1 MPVNVLHL
9 SDLHFGAEP
18 VADKVTSTALKQRQ
32 NTLDAL
38 LEALTA
44 VEPEWK
50 PHIIAVSGDLAW
62 KGIGSDYK
70 EAISWL
76 KTLLQ
81 RLGVGSDK
89 LVMCAG
95 NHDINRRATLGLARS
110 VSTSDADEIL
120 KPENIGNFLPPFS
133 SFSQFCAE
141 LDVIRLQI
149 GDAPQVGDAP
159 QRLFG
164 QREILGL
171 RFLILNSAWFCRG
184 DDDSGKLWLGLPQL
198 EVMNAD
204 GLITKPNRY
213 DQEPVTISLVHH
225 PQNWLTQPDQYGEGD
240 RKNTY
245 QYLSDRCH
253 VILSGHVHGKV
264 ERPSRVF
271 NRAFRFTGGA
281 SYAGND
287 YRNNFSILQID
298 PEERSLRRLSF
309 EFDPREDVWN
319 PTVDH
324 ETYSL
329 RLGHNP
335 QPAPQKAQPS
345 TVGTYDYRSLAEKA
359 RDHAR
364 AYVEQ
369 KSWAIVRSAV
379 LPKTL
384 RRQVAVHNR
393 TERIAVDLHER
404 LHLNTKGNV
413 APFDE
418 MISSERPTF
427 LFGDLGS
434 GKSTLVGEYVID
446 LSYKQPDLIPL
457 LVPARFFADKPLKT
471 LALLASSISD
481 FVSEQI
487 APSVGRF
494 DLQKALQEKNE
505 LTVVLD
511 GVDELDR
518 AVASQLLFQFEELT
532 RQWAGLRVIATGRPV
547 ELMGLNYNYWQCL
560 EILPLTTAEKRQL
573 LVNEAVADG
582 NNLPQ
587 AEADAQERMRVL
599 QEHSELLSI
608 ADTPLTIRLLHPALN
623 EDAKQKSLGD
633 LLYDLLQERLGNWS
647 VKTGRDEPLAAFQKY
662 FPDPL
667 SREGLLGQI
676 AFSVH
681 NSPSKSITRAS
692 LHAIVEAALPDAPD
706 RAATVKETGDFFC
719 NNVLHREHGNT
730 FVFPSQPV
738 LQCALG
744 IYILARLSHGKQIE
758 LLGGKYE
765 LWREHSFAAT
775 LARRNG
781 RLEMVRG
788 ELASYCLALMNDER
802 PAPAVAMIVSEAKD
816 TTLAGVFINT
826 LKERGFRPIR
836 WFSDAQAPSAAA
848 FADSIRLAARPGFDW
863 YYEEYLNP
871 IYPLDHTEADIA
883 AEVLRH
889 WLMFA
894 SYQVDSREREL
905 ISRLM
910 KPHMAAQSWAAH
922 KLLPVVIF
930 AVPEACDASSRIQAY
945 AEALIYSTLRVR
957 AAELL
962 RAEAEAGNRPGVLEA
977 LEKVSCRSDD
987 RAAVAARLWLELSED
1002 FPPVRVV
1009 RSIIAAAASPEQQ
1022 SLYQQLE
1029 LRIGKD
1035 NLKSLLRWYVF
1046 EQSKLSAC
1054 AAVQLYQLGERDL
1067 ITLGAGLVEGLH
1079 DGGRIGG
1086 VEEVLQEIVH
1096 NAGRRGL
1103 VWLTEQFTRGHH
1115 DGAPSAY
1122 WRLLLAEL
1130 QRSAT
1135 IEVAMFVVCI
1145 PNLGQFTLARYPE
1158 IRRAFEILLTSKP
1171 EYRQAL
1177 RSALLSLDPLVSFAA
1192 GSVLFTAFPESEA
1205 DAAEVIV
1212 RGAGTG
1218 YGHYE
1223 FYPFCLRLTAGQTVT
1238 KHLALVAD
1246 SMVGRS
1252 KTFALALLYHNKWD
1266 LDAPRYRQLILGLVG
1281 DVTGLEN
1288 SWPAGSGSPKQ
1299 VLAQE
1304 KTFPILLECLDQEQV
1319 TAAKAA
1325 DVLLTQHK
1333 ERLTSAQHARC
1344 WTLAITQMDFWSQ
1357 QRLDAEIDC
1366 LREPEF
1372 VAEVERV
1379 AQSSQRET
1387 RKEPLTSIYART
1399 FSDLSA
1405 WHDLLWRALFDDRHK
1420 SFIQQEHFFMWLFRR
1435 ARRDAWSAQALGA
1448 AATAVLEDSRLA
1460 DKGTEEAC
1468 WLAFIGHEYGGL
1480 PAAALEQ
1487 VALQASPDHV
1497 RGDVVS
1503 ALLARL
1509 AHMPPGYRV
1518 PAHRVYLTYD
1528 PGLDLSARGV
1538 PEVGNLSDVVRD
1550 AGEVHPHFVTW
1561 LEWTLLTGALSDAEI
1576 VQLSLESKLAS
1587 LFTMLLCFCR
1597 GIVMTYD
1604 AYIIPARLE
1613 LSQRQGN
1620 QQASILARAG
1630 QLIRRSVAEDPVRQ
1644 SDSLSAIEASIPSG
1658 DQDAVPDLCSFLL
1671 SYREKISLDSMQK
1684 LFSALIRKSYL
1695 LTPLLAEQLAEYFA
1709 DVDEDQKSDLAK
1721 QVHGAVQVLSMDQ
1734 QATPAYNSGMLQVLF
1749 SLASF
1754 VLCENTDAASIR
1766 LFLLGL
1772 RSTLIPQGGISH
1784 NGVESGFFGNDVLD
1798 ALYPLFEKVPPEILG
1813 RCLSAGLGSDM
1824 PQVKSM
1830 CRILTAFVGY
1840 MDGA

>member
-38 LEALTA
+38 LETLTA

-62 KGIGSDYK
+62 KGTGSDYE
-70 EAISWL
+70 EAAGWL

-81 RLGVGSDK
+81 RLGISSDR

-141 LDVIRLQI
+141 LNVTPLQT
-149 GDAPQVGDAP
+149 GDAPQH
-159 QRLFG
+159 LFG
-164 QREILGL
+164 QREMLGL
-171 RFLILNSAWFCRG
+171 RFLILNSAWFCRDN
-184 DDDSGKLWLGLPQL
+184 DDLGKLWLGLPQL
-198 EVMNAD
+198 EVMNAN

-225 PQNWLTQPDQYGEGD
+225 PQDWLTQADQYGEGD

-245 QYLSDRCH
+245 RYLSDRCH
-253 VILSGHVHGKV
+253 VVLSGHVHGKV
-264 ERPSRVF
+264 ERPTRVF

-287 YRNNFSILQID
+287 YRNNFSILQVD
-298 PEERSLRRLSF
+298 PEERSLRRRSF
-309 EFDPREDVWN
+309 EFDPREDAWN
-319 PTVDH
+319 PIVDH

-329 RLGHNP
+329 RSRYTP
-335 QPAPQKAQPS
+335 QPAPQMAQAS
-345 TVGTYDYRSLAEKA
+345 NAETYDYKGLAEKA

-369 KSWAIVRSAV
+369 KSWAIVRSSA

-393 TERIAVDLHER
+393 AERIAVDLHER

-418 MISSERPTF
+418 MVSSERPTF

-446 LSYKQPDLIPL
+446 LSCKQPGLIPL

-471 LALLASSISD
+471 LALLAGSISD

-487 APSVGRF
+487 APSAGRF
-494 DLQKALQEKNE
+494 DLQRALQEKNE

-518 AVASQLLFQFEELT
+518 AVASKLLFQFEELA

-560 EILPLTTAEKRQL
+560 EILPLTSAEKQQL

-582 NNLPQ
+582 NDLPQ
-587 AEADAQERMRVL
+587 AEADAQERLRVL
-599 QEHSELLSI
+599 QEHTELLSI
-608 ADTPLTIRLLHPALN
+608 ADTPLTIRLLRPALN
-623 EDAKQKSLGD
+623 ENAKQKSLGD
-633 LLYDLLQERLGNWS
+633 LLYDLLQERLGNWG
-647 VKTGRDEPLAAFQKY
+647 VKTGRDERLAAFQKY
-662 FPDPL
+662 FPDAL

-681 NSPSKSITRAS
+681 NSPTKSVTRAS
-692 LHAIVEAALPDAPD
+692 LHVLLEAALPDAPD
-706 RAATVKETGDFFC
+706 RAAAVKEGCDFFC
-719 NNVLHREHGNT
+719 SNVLHSEHANS

-744 IYILARLSHGKQIE
+744 IYILARLSHGKQVE
-758 LLGGKYE
+758 LLGGQYE

-781 RLEMVRG
+781 RMEKVRG

-816 TTLAGVFINT
+816 ASLAGVFINV

-836 WFSDAQAPSAAA
+836 WFSDAQSPSAAA
-848 FADSIRLAARPGFDW
+848 FADSIRLASSLGFDW

-889 WLMFA
+889 WLMLAF
-894 SYQVDSREREL
+894 YQVDSREQEL
-905 ISRLM
+905 LSRLLM
-910 KPHMAAQSWAAH
+910 PHMAAQSWAAH
-922 KLLPVVIF
+922 KLLPVVVF

-945 AEALIYSTLRVR
+945 AEALIYSTLRLR
-957 AAELL
+957 ATELL

-987 RAAVAARLWLELSED
+987 RAAVAARLWLELSEG

-1029 LRIGKD
+1029 LRTGKD

-1046 EQSKLSAC
+1046 EQSKLSAN

-1079 DGGRIGG
+1079 DGGRVGG
-1086 VEEVLQEIVH
+1086 LEEVLQEIVRD
-1096 NAGRRGL
+1096 AGRRGL
-1103 VWLTEQFTRGHH
+1103 VWLAEQFTRGHH

-1122 WRLLLAEL
+1122 WRLLLAQL
-1130 QRSAT
+1130 QQSET
-1135 IEVAMFVVCI
+1135 IEVATFLLCI

-1158 IRRAFEILLTSKP
+1158 IRRAFAILLTSRP
-1171 EYRQAL
+1171 EYRQSL
-1177 RSALLSLDPLVSFAA
+1177 RSALLSLDPIVSFAA

-1205 DAAEVIV
+1205 EAAEVVV
-1212 RGAGTG
+1212 RGAGMG

-1223 FYPFCLRLTAGQTVT
+1223 FYPFCLRLAAGQTVT
-1238 KHLALVAD
+1238 EHLASVAD
-1246 SMVGRS
+1246 SVVGRS
-1252 KTFALALLYHNKWD
+1252 KTFALALLYHNGWN
-1266 LDAPRYRQLILGLVG
+1266 LDELRHRQLILGLVG

-1299 VLAQE
+1299 VLAEE
-1304 KTFPILLECLDQEQV
+1304 KTFPILLECLDQEPV

-1333 ERLTSAQHARC
+1333 ERLTPVQYARC

-1357 QRLDAEIDC
+1357 KRLDAESNR
-1366 LREPEF
+1366 LRDQEF
-1372 VAEVERV
+1372 IAEVERV
-1379 AQSSQRET
+1379 AQKCQRET
-1387 RKEPLTSIYART
+1387 KKEPLTSIYART
-1399 FSDLSA
+1399 FSDPSA
-1405 WHDLLWRALFDDRHK
+1405 WHDLLWQALFDDRHS
-1420 SFIQQEHFFMWLFRR
+1420 SFIQQEQFFMWLFIR
-1435 ARRDAWSAQALGA
+1435 ARRNVWSAQALGA
-1448 AATAVLEDSRLA
+1448 AATAVLKDARLA
-1460 DKGTEEAC
+1460 DKGTEKAC
-1468 WLAFIGHEYGGL
+1468 WLAFIAHEYGGL
-1480 PAAALEQ
+1480 PADALEQ
-1487 VALQASPDHV
+1487 IVMQALPDQV
-1497 RGDVVS
+1497 RGDVIA

-1509 AHMPPGYRV
+1509 AHVPPGYKAPV
-1518 PAHRVYLTYD
+1518 HRVYLTHN
-1528 PGLDLSARGV
+1528 PGVDLSVRGAIS
-1538 PEVGNLSDVVRD
+1538 VGDLSDVVRD
-1550 AGEVHPHFVTW
+1550 ADEVHPHFTTW
-1561 LEWTLLTGALSDAEI
+1561 LEWTLLTGSLSHTEI

-1587 LFTMLLCFCR
+1587 LFAMFLSFCR

-1604 AYIIPARLE
+1604 VYIISGQVE
-1613 LSQRQGN
+1613 LSRN
-1620 QQASILARAG
+1620 PRDQQATMLARAG
-1630 QLIRRSVAEDPVRQ
+1630 QLVRLAVAEDPMRQ
-1644 SDSLSAIEASIPSG
+1644 SDFLSAVEASITSG
-1658 DQDAVPDLCSFLL
+1658 DQDAVPDLCCFLL
-1671 SYREKISLDSMQK
+1671 SYREKIPLDLMHR
-1684 LFSALIRKSYL
+1684 LFSVLTRKSYL
-1695 LTPLLAEQLAEYFA
+1695 LTPLLAEQLAGYVA
-1709 DVDEDQKSDLAK
+1709 DVDEDQKLDLAE
-1721 QVHGAVQVLSMDQ
+1721 QVQGIITVLSMDQ
-1734 QATPAYNSGMLQVLF
+1734 NTPYAHNSAMLQIFF
-1749 SLASF
+1749 SLARF
-1754 VLCENTDAASIR
+1754 VLCEDADPASIR

-1798 ALYPLFEKVPPEILG
+1798 SLYPLFEKVSPEILG
-1813 RCLSAGLGSDM
+1813 RCLSAGTGSDM

-1830 CRILTAFVGY
+1830 CRILAAFVGHPNTV
-1840 MDGA
+1840 DI

>member
-38 LEALTA
+38 LESLAA

-50 PHIIAVSGDLAW
+50 PHIIVVSGDLAW
-62 KGIGSDYK
+62 KGTESDYK
-70 EAISWL
+70 EATSWL

-81 RLGVGSDK
+81 RFGIGSDK

-120 KPENIGNFLPPFS
+120 KPENIGNFLLPFS
-133 SFSQFCAE
+133 GFSQFCIE
-141 LDVIRLQI
+141 LNV
-149 GDAPQVGDAP
+149 APLQVGDAP
-159 QRLFG
+159 QHYLFG
-164 QREILGL
+164 QREVLGL

-198 EVMNAD
+198 EVMNAN

-225 PQNWLTQPDQYGEGD
+225 PQDWLTQPDQYGEGD

-264 ERPSRVF
+264 ERPTRVF

-287 YRNNFSILQID
+287 YRNNFSILQVD
-298 PEERSLRRLSF
+298 PEERTLRRRSF

-319 PTVDH
+319 PIIDP
-324 ETYSL
+324 EIYSFKS
-329 RLGHNP
+329 GHNP
-335 QPAPQKAQPS
+335 QPVPFGSRADA
-345 TVGTYDYRSLAEKA
+345 VETYNYSRLTEKA

-369 KSWAIVRSAV
+369 KSWAIMRSSA

-384 RRQVAVHNR
+384 HRQVAAHNR
-393 TERIAVDLHER
+393 AERIAVDLHER

-413 APFDE
+413 APLDE
-418 MISSERPTF
+418 MVSSERPTF

-434 GKSTLVGEYVID
+434 GKSTLVGEFVID
-446 LSYKQPDLIPL
+446 LSYKQPGLIPL
-457 LVPARFFADKPLKT
+457 LVPARFFADKPLRT

-494 DLQKALQEKNE
+494 DLQRALQEKNE

-547 ELMGLNYNYWQCL
+547 ELMSLNYNYWQCL
-560 EILPLTTAEKRQL
+560 EILPLTMAEKRQL

-582 NNLPQ
+582 NDLPQ
-587 AEADAQERMRVL
+587 AEADAQERLRVL
-599 QEHSELLSI
+599 QEHTELLSI
-608 ADTPLTIRLLHPALN
+608 ADTPLTVRLLRPALN
-623 EDAKQKSLGD
+623 ENAKQKSLGD

-647 VKTGRDEPLAAFQKY
+647 VKTGRDEQLAAFRKY
-662 FPDPL
+662 FPDAL

-692 LHAIVEAALPDAPD
+692 LHALLEASLPDAPD
-706 RAATVKETGDFFC
+706 RAVTVKEGCDFFC

-730 FVFPSQPV
+730 FVFPSQPI

-744 IYILARLSHGKQIE
+744 IHILARLSQGEQVE

-765 LWREHSFAAT
+765 SWREHSFAAT

-781 RLEMVRG
+781 RLETVRG
-788 ELASYCLALMNDER
+788 ELASYCLDLMNDER

-816 TTLAGVFINT
+816 ATLAGVFINA

-848 FADSIRLAARPGFDW
+848 FADSIRLASRSGFDW

-889 WLMFA
+889 WLMSA
-894 SYQVDSREREL
+894 SYQVDGREREL
-905 ISRLM
+905 LSRLM

-945 AEALIYSTLRVR
+945 AEALIYSTLRAR

-987 RAAVAARLWLELSED
+987 MPAVAARLWLELSED
-1002 FPPVRVV
+1002 SPPVRVV

-1022 SLYQQLE
+1022 RLYLQLE

-1046 EQSKLSAC
+1046 EQSKLSAS
-1054 AAVQLYQLGERDL
+1054 AAVKLYELGERDL

-1079 DGGRIGG
+1079 DGGLIGG
-1086 VEEVLQEIVH
+1086 AEEVLHDIVRDS
-1096 NAGRRGL
+1096 GRRGL
-1103 VWLTEQFTRGHH
+1103 VWLAEQFTRGHH

-1122 WRLLLAEL
+1122 WRLLLAAL
-1130 QRSAT
+1130 QRLDT
-1135 IEVAMFVVCI
+1135 IEAGIFLLCI
-1145 PNLGQFTLARYPE
+1145 PSLGQFILARYPE
-1158 IRRAFEILLTSKP
+1158 IRRAFCFLLTSKP
-1171 EYRQAL
+1171 EYRQSL
-1177 RSALLSLDPLVSFAA
+1177 RSALLSLDPVISFAA
-1192 GSVLFTAFPESEA
+1192 GCVLLTAFPEVEA
-1205 DAAEVIV
+1205 DAAEVVV
-1212 RGAGTG
+1212 RGAGMG
-1218 YGHYE
+1218 YGYYE
-1223 FYPFCLRLTAGQTVT
+1223 FYPFCLRLAAGQTVT
-1238 KHLALVAD
+1238 QHLDLVAD

-1252 KTFALALLYHNKWD
+1252 KTFALALLYHNGWD

-1304 KTFPILLECLDQEQV
+1304 KTFPILLECLDQEQD

-1325 DVLLTQHK
+1325 DVLLKQHK
-1333 ERLTSAQHARC
+1333 ERLTVAQYARC
-1344 WTLAITQMDFWSQ
+1344 WTLAITRMDFWSQ
-1357 QRLDAEIDC
+1357 QRLDAEADR
-1366 LREPEF
+1366 LRKPEF
-1372 VAEVERV
+1372 VDEVERV

-1399 FSDLSA
+1399 FSDPSA
-1405 WHDLLWRALFDDRHK
+1405 WNDLLWQALFDDRHR

-1480 PAAALEQ
+1480 PAAALER
-1487 VALQASPDHV
+1487 VVMQASPDHV
-1497 RGDVVS
+1497 RGDVVA

-1509 AHMPPGYRV
+1509 AYMPTGFKA
-1518 PAHRVYLTYD
+1518 PAHRIYLTYD
-1528 PGLDLSARGV
+1528 SGLDLSARGV
-1538 PEVGNLSDVVRD
+1538 PDAGDLSDVVRD
-1550 AGEVHPHFVTW
+1550 AGELHPHFAAW
-1561 LEWTLLTGALSDAEI
+1561 LEWTLLTGAFSDTEI
-1576 VQLSLESKLAS
+1576 VRLSLESKIAS
-1587 LFTMLLCFCR
+1587 LFTMLLSFCR

-1613 LSQRQGN
+1613 LSQRPGN
-1620 QQASILARAG
+1620 QQAAIIARAG
-1630 QLIRRSVAEDPVRQ
+1630 QLIRRSMAEDPVRQ
-1644 SDSLSAIEASIPSG
+1644 CDFLSAVEVSIPSG

-1671 SYREKISLDSMQK
+1671 SYRGKISLNLMQR
-1684 LFSALIRKSYL
+1684 LFSVLIRKSYL

-1709 DVDEDQKSDLAK
+1709 GVDVDQKLGLAE
-1721 QVHGAVQVLSMDQ
+1721 QVQGVVKVLGMDQ
-1734 QATPAYNSGMLQVLF
+1734 QAAPAYDSGMLQTLF
-1749 SLASF
+1749 ALASF
-1754 VLCENTDAASIR
+1754 VLCENADGASIR
-1766 LFLLGL
+1766 LFLLGM
-1772 RSTLIPQGGISH
+1772 RSTLIPQGRMNH
-1784 NGVESGFFGNDVLD
+1784 NGVESGVFGNDVLD
-1798 ALYPLFEKVPPEILG
+1798 ALCPLFEKASAEILG
-1813 RCLSAGLGSDM
+1813 KCISAGLGSDM

-1830 CRILTAFVGY
+1830 CRILTAFVGH
-1840 MDGA
+1840 MDSVNV